1 MISTHFTSSR
11 FIGGA
16 VALAILA
23 GCGGGGDEPASAL
36 SSSAGAPGAAVP
48 EMASAAPAAPAP
60 VVTATCGLGNFSAT
74 LLARINQL
82 RASGAT
88 CGARGAFAPATALAW
103 AGPLTQASEGH
114 SQDMATANYFAHA
127 SADGRT
133 LADRVNATGYVW
145 STLGE
150 NIAAGYATVDSV
162 MDGWIAS
169 DGHCANLM
177 NPNFSQVGVA
187 CIAGATGSA
196 YNTYWTMDLGR
207 PQ

>member
-1 MISTHFTSSR
+1 MTSTHFTSSR

-16 VALAILA
+16 VALALLA

-48 EMASAAPAAPAP
+48 EMASAAPATPAP

-82 RASGAT
+82 RAAGAT

-114 SQDMATANYFAHA
+114 SQDMA
-127 SADGRT
+127 
-133 LADRVNATGYVW
+133 DRK
-145 STLGE
+145 
-150 NIAAGYATVDSV
+150 SV
-162 MDGWIAS
+162 
-169 DGHCANLM
+169 
-177 NPNFSQVGVA
+177 V
-187 CIAGATGSA
+187 
-196 YNTYWTMDLGR
+196 
-207 PQ
+207 